1 MKLSAPV
8 YVLKRKAK
16 LLSRASNI
24 PLHDALNRIAAKEGY
39 ARWSL
44 LAAHAASV
52 TTAAKLLARLIPGD
66 LLLIGARPGQGKTL
80 LSLQLAVE
88 AMQAGRHSAYFT
100 LEYGERE
107 VASRFNALGIT
118 SEAYSDLFNLD
129 CSDAISADHIILR
142 LNDAPAGTLVVV
154 DYLQILDQDRAKPP
168 LALQVQALRAFARE
182 RGLLFVF
189 VSQIDRSFDPETK
202 PCPDLA
208 DVRLPNP
215 LDLKLFSQT
224 CFLHGGTVRFGAT
237 G

>member
-1 MKLSAPV
+1 MSLSAPI

-16 LLSRASNI
+16 QLSRASNI
-24 PLHDALNRIAAKEGY
+24 PLHDALDRIAVQEGFT
-39 ARWSL
+39 RWSL

-52 TTAAKLLARLIPGD
+52 TTAAKLFARLTAGD

-88 AMQAGRHSAYFT
+88 AMQAGRRSAYFT

-107 VASRFNALGIT
+107 VASRFNALGVT
-118 SEAYSDLFNLD
+118 SEAYRNLFTLD

-142 LNDAPAGTLVVV
+142 LMDAPAGTLVVV
-154 DYLQILDQDRAKPP
+154 DYLQILDQDRSKPP
-168 LALQVQALRAFARE
+168 LAAQVQALRTFARE

-189 VSQIDRSFDPETK
+189 VSQIDRSFDPDVK
-202 PCPDLA
+202 PCPDVG

-215 LDLKLFSQT
+215 LDLSLFSKT
-224 CFLHGGTVRFGAT
+224 CFLHGDTVCFT
-237 G
+237 